1 MKKLVPVLA
10 VLCFLSWLLPL
21 GRFIDPSKEAKV
33 CGGQRA
39 ICLCSHAPK
48 TNKPLEGTVFTT
60 TSSTSHEQ
68 SGFGSCHDFEIAKVA
83 LSAASGEPL
92 DYFSNTSLYSLVLDR
107 RNDSVPKA

>member
-1 MKKLVPVLA
+1 MKKLVPALA

-39 ICLCSHAPK
+39 ICLCSHQHRAH
-48 TNKPLEGTVFTT
+48 KPLEGVVFTT
-60 TSSTSHEQ
+60 TSSASQEQ
-68 SGFGSCHDFEIAKVA
+68 SGFGSCHDFEIAKAVLIGA
-83 LSAASGEPL
+83 SAESL
-92 DYFSNTSLYSLVLDR
+92 DYFSNTSLYSLILSR